1 MLLCYLRHNVEAS
14 CQTLYRR
21 LPPSTNT
28 AAYQRLARHGPLQ
41 LAFTARDSA
50 RYWLRIAICAYPSR
64 LRKFCS
70 LPQVFFGQ
78 KVLCLRDKWSQLH
91 RIQKITE
98 NIHVSDGLRRIVTF
112 LIIAPYEYSY
122 LLTYLLTLPAFD
134 TPIRGRG
141 SRRNLTVPSV
151 NYPISEVIFTQVI
164 LCSTLV

>member
-41 LAFTARDSA
+41 LSVLQLAFTARD
-50 RYWLRIAICAYPSR
+50 LC
-64 LRKFCS
+64 
-70 LPQVFFGQ
+70 LPISPQ
-78 KVLCLRDKWSQLH
+78 KVLLSPSGLLR
-91 RIQKITE
+91 TE
-98 NIHVSDGLRRIVTF
+98 SALSARQMKSAAQNSENNWKYSCFRRTAAHCDFFDYCALWI
-112 LIIAPYEYSY
+112 L